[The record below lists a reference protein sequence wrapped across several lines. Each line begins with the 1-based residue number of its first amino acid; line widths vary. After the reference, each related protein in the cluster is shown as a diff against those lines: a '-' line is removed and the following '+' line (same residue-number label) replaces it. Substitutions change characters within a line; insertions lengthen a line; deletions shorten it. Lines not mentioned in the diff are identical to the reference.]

1 MLMDTSPLQIAR
13 LSVEAALDKKAEN
26 AAILEIKSLTSL
38 ADFFVICS
46 GKSDRQVQSIAGHI
60 ELLLKK
66 RKILP
71 LGIEG
76 MREGRWVIMDYGDV
90 VIHIFYAPVRE
101 FYDLDRLWED
111 APRVD
116 YSIGRENT
124 VKHPVL

>member
-1 MLMDTSPLQIAR
+1 MDTTPLNIAR
-13 LSVEAALDKKAEN
+13 LSAEAALDKKAD
-26 AAILEIKSLTSL
+26 AVAILEIKKLTSF

-46 GKSDRQVQSIAGHI
+46 GKSDRQVQSIAGNI
-60 ELLLKK
+60 ELILKK
-66 RKILP
+66 QKILP

-101 FYDLDRLWED
+101 FYDLDRLWGD

-116 YSIGRENT
+116 CAIGQ
-124 VKHPVL
+124 